1 VCACDFSFSVDH
13 SHFWVLFSVA
23 TWFFFLSSPPHLF
36 NLKVSSRFFIHS
48 TRSNFFQ
55 GFNALFD
62 LYYRSH
68 PHSLCLNQRPSMAQM
83 CLFCTGIDITSLN
96 PDPWST
102 IDTPQISSISSCS
115 RHLHR
120 LFPLYDCYAHLS
132 SLTTPDLLLHS
143 PHHWRLLYV
152 YPAYLLS
159 LSWQP

>member
-1 VCACDFSFSVDH
+1 
-13 SHFWVLFSVA
+13 
-23 TWFFFLSSPPHLF
+23 
-36 NLKVSSRFFIHS
+36 
-48 TRSNFFQ
+48 
-55 GFNALFD
+55 
-62 LYYRSH
+62 
-68 PHSLCLNQRPSMAQM
+68 MAQM

-120 LFPLYDCYAHLS
+120 LFPLYDCYTHFS

-152 YPAYLLS
+152 YPAIYPALADNHSRMDRIRRTRSCTQQRNQSQHLHPPNPPPSPRPCPFRGKYLHGPRSLDPIYRRGELS
-159 LSWQP
+159 SY